1 MTTLYVRDTSGFREA
16 QASDV
21 LDRAQAI
28 LAQRFRVGSPVLTS
42 PALTQEFLRVHLG
55 SLDYEIFG
63 LLHLDTRNRLLAVE
77 NLFRGTLNSAAVHP
91 REVVKTVLKRNSASV
106 ILFHNHASSGV
117 TEPSAADELITRRI
131 VSCLEL
137 IDVRVLDHLIVGESV
152 YSMAQHGLL

>member
-63 LLHLDTRNRLLAVE
+63 LLHLDLCGAAGYVE
-77 NLFRGTLNSAAVHP
+77 DRRGGAASA
-91 REVVKTVLKRNSASV
+91 
-106 ILFHNHASSGV
+106 
-117 TEPSAADELITRRI
+117 
-131 VSCLEL
+131 
-137 IDVRVLDHLIVGESV
+137 
-152 YSMAQHGLL
+152 

>member
-28 LAQRFRVGSPVLTS
+28 LAQRFRVGSPVLSS

-63 LLHLDTRNRLLAVE
+63 LLHLDTRNMLLAVE

-91 REVVKTVLKRNSASV
+91 RRSGQDRSSAQFRLCDPVSQPR
-106 ILFHNHASSGV
+106 ILRG
-117 TEPSAADELITRRI
+117 
-131 VSCLEL
+131 
-137 IDVRVLDHLIVGESV
+137 
-152 YSMAQHGLL
+152 HGAERGG

>member
-16 QASDV
+16 RASDV

-91 REVVKTVLKRNSASV
+91 REVVKAALSNNSAALV
-106 ILFHNHASSGV
+106 LFHFVACNKM
-117 TEPSAADELITRRI
+117 RI
-131 VSCLEL
+131 
-137 IDVRVLDHLIVGESV
+137 
-152 YSMAQHGLL
+152 MFP